1 MSSVT
6 PSKWLA
12 ALGIIAVL
20 ILVLFI
26 MGFWYAVYTPG
37 VVSTCAGPFTM
48 MEILTLILAVAGT
61 YLLMNYLGRG
71 GSVSDLLLVVFVA
84 VLVIF
89 TVSFYLLS
97 TSSYGGIC

>member
-12 ALGIIAVL
+12 ALGVVAVL

-37 VVSTCAGPFTM
+37 AISTCSGSFTL
-48 MEILTLILAVAGT
+48 MEILALILAVT
-61 YLLMNYLGRG
+61 SVFVLTNYLSR
-71 GSVSDLLLVVFVA
+71 GSVSDLLLVVFVV

-89 TVSFYLLS
+89 MVSFYLLS

>member
-12 ALGIIAVL
+12 TLGIIAVL

-48 MEILTLILAVAGT
+48 MEILALILAVVGT

-71 GSVSDLLLVVFVA
+71 
-84 VLVIF
+84 
-89 TVSFYLLS
+89 
-97 TSSYGGIC
+97 